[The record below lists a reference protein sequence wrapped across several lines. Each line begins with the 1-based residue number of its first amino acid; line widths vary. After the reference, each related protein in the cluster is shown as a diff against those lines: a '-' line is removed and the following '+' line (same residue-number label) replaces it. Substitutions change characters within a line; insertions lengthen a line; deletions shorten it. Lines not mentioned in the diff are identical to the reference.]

1 MMRGL
6 GATRLEAVVG
16 PAICAACY
24 PVPADRV
31 QSLRRSLD
39 GEVSDVACIDRGG
52 RSFIDVRAGVAAQLA
67 GLGIDPRHV
76 TICTHESPHLFSYRR
91 DTVTGR
97 QGMIIRQ

>member
-1 MMRGL
+1 MAIGMYLREIGRGKDGARGL
-6 GATRLEAVVG
+6 SRAQATDLWS
-16 PAICAACY
+16 
-24 PVPADRV
+24 
-31 QSLRRSLD
+31 QLLD
-39 GEVSDVACIDRGG
+39 GEVSDVACIERGG

-67 GLGIDPRHV
+67 GLAIDSRHV